1 MKIIDYVEFLLKN
14 HIQEGKED
22 KSVLD
27 HIANTDTIFSANP
40 EEAKIIVKYFI
51 EDLIRLYNKGEV
63 HEACLTHSGE
73 LALQLGMS
81 FNVSDKYDIV
91 TCMPPFYPTG
101 HCLYMPYN
109 IDKESYNNIISAIRE
124 TDLFQ
129 ILKTHDERTGFDIVT
144 FEAPFEK
151 FKNYLDTRE
160 ETSKKL

>member
-63 HEACLTHSGE
+63 HEAYLTHSGE

-91 TCMPPFYPTG
+91 TCMPPSYPTG
-101 HCLYMPYN
+101 HCLYMPYM
-109 IDKESYNNIISAIRE
+109 IDKESYNNIMSAIRE
-124 TDLFQ
+124 TNIFN
-129 ILKTHDERTGFDIVT
+129 IFRKHDEKTGADIVT
-144 FEAPFEK
+144 FEVFLERLK
-151 FKNYLDTRE
+151 SYQNIQE
-160 ETSKKL
+160 GTSKKL